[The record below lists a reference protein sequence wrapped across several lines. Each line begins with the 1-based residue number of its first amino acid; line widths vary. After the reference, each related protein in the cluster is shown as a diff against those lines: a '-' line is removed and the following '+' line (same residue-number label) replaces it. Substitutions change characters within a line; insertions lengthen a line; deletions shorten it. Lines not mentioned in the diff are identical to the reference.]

1 MLGEVVVRVHVS
13 LMMFAVVKFHDL
25 AGDGGL
31 ESAIVICRA
40 VRWRIESLRGDL
52 MVVKYMVDLGE

>member
-1 MLGEVVVRVHVS
+1 
-13 LMMFAVVKFHDL
+13 MMFAVVKFHDL